1 MTSTSPSPVR
11 PQTRLANWYFDFI
24 SPFAYLQWRSLGA
37 LRERIELAPRP
48 ILFAALLDHHGH
60 KGPAEIPEKRRFTF
74 RFVQWQ
80 ADRLGIPL
88 CCPPAHPFNPLPAL
102 RLAIALGNSDAVI
115 DAIFTHIWA
124 EGRPAHQISDLAPLA
139 ERFAITDLAGRLA
152 DPAVKAELRRN
163 TEQAIAEGV
172 FGVPTV
178 QIDEQL
184 FWGLD
189 ASAMLGDWLD
199 DPGLFDTPQM
209 RRIDQLPAAIER
221 AR

>member
-1 MTSTSPSPVR
+1 M
-11 PQTRLANWYFDFI
+11 ANWYFDFI

-37 LRERIELAPRP
+37 LRERIALAPRP

-102 RLAIALGNSDAVI
+102 RLSIALGNRDEAI

-124 EGRPAHQISDLAPLA
+124 EGRSAHQISDLAPLA
-139 ERFAITDLAGRLA
+139 ERFAITDLAERLA
-152 DPAVKAELRRN
+152 DPVVKAELRSN
-163 TEQAIAEGV
+163 TEQAIAAGV

-178 QIDEQL
+178 QIEKQL

-189 ASAMLGDWLD
+189 ATAMIADWLD
-199 DPGLFDTPQM
+199 NPALFETPTM
-209 RRIDQLPAAIER
+209 RLIDQLPAAIER
-221 AR
+221 GR

>member
-1 MTSTSPSPVR
+1 M
-11 PQTRLANWYFDFI
+11 ANWYFDFI

-37 LRERIELAPRP
+37 LREGLQLRSRP

-124 EGRPAHQISDLAPLA
+124 EGHSAHQIAELAPLA
-139 ERFAITDLAGRLA
+139 ERFAITDLAERLA
-152 DPAVKAELRRN
+152 APAVKAELRRN

-172 FGVPTV
+172 FGVPTTQV
-178 QIDEQL
+178 AGHL

-189 ASAMLGDWLD
+189 ATAMIGDWLEH
-199 DPGLFDTPQM
+199 PGLFDTPQM

-221 AR
+221 RR